1 MLDPEGYPVED
12 PVKLARIHGPGD
24 VRLDEVPEPELG
36 PDDAILEVGACGI
49 CGSDVGY
56 ARIGGVM
63 APVSRPMPIG
73 HELAGTVV
81 AVGENVRCTQV
92 GARVALHP
100 GAAGFGL
107 GNGGPEGGFT
117 KKLRVRGAAQGKS
130 LFPIPDDMPFEVAA
144 LAEPLGVG
152 MNAVD
157 RVQVGPGDKVA
168 VLGAGPIGLSAV
180 ATLADRGIVDVVAV
194 DLSETRLEVARK
206 LGAPATIQA
215 AKEDLWEGLARLH
228 GSQTFFGAEV
238 VETNV
243 FIEATG
249 ASSVLQQVIQRC
261 APEARVSVVALHRGE
276 TPVDLIMLLMKQIT
290 LQGAM
295 EYPERYETM
304 LDFLARRDLRPM
316 ITQRFGL
323 DDFLEAFAVA
333 QSPDTAA
340 KVMIEMG

>member
-1 MLDPEGYPVED
+1 M
-12 PVKLARIHGPGD
+12 KLARIHGPGD
-24 VRLDEVPEPELG
+24 VRLDEVEEPEVG

-63 APVSRPMPIG
+63 AQAPAPMPIG
-73 HELAGTVV
+73 HELAGTVI
-81 AVGENVRCTQV
+81 ALGENVRGTEL

-117 KKLRVRGAAQGKS
+117 TRLLVRGAAQGKS

-157 RVQVGPGDKVA
+157 RVRVCPGEKVA

-180 ATLADRGIVDVVAV
+180 AALLDRGVEDVVAI

-206 LGAPATIQA
+206 LGARETIH
-215 AKEDLWEGLARLH
+215 AKEEGIWERLAALH
-228 GSQTFFGAEV
+228 GSQRFYGDDV
-238 VETNV
+238 VETDV

-249 ASSVLQQVIQRC
+249 VTSVLQDVIRHG
-261 APEARVSVVALHRGE
+261 APESRVSVVALHRGE
-276 TPVDLIMLLMKQIT
+276 TPIDLIAVLMKQMT

-295 EYPERYETM
+295 EYPERYEEM
-304 LDFLARRDLRPM
+304 LELLGRRDLRPM
-316 ITQRFGL
+316 ITHRFAL

-333 QSPDTAA
+333 QSPDAGA
-340 KVMIEMG
+340 KVMIEMS